1 MYTILNNKRVNII
14 EETFDDITLTLYIKP
29 NLKMSTVYELF
40 ESTDLHTITIYN
52 DDDTLYGTRSEYINV
67 GNFTFDKFSNWYII
81 NLIRDKIDNLKVR
94 MDVYDARL
102 DTLSG
107 NISQITTGDFTKQSE
122 YALRTLASTFSD
134 SQALNCVLL
143 FPEWDGKSV
152 SYKKNERVR
161 YLDKLYKVL
170 QEHVSQSDWSP
181 DKAVSLYVE
190 VSDPSIEYPEWKQPT
205 GAHDAYAKGDKV
217 TYKGKKYISLI
228 DANTYSPEAYLAGW
242 QEVN

>member
-1 MYTILNNKRVNII
+1 MYTILNNTRVNII

-107 NISQITTGDFTKQSE
+107 NI
-122 YALRTLASTFSD
+122 L
-134 SQALNCVLL
+134 
-143 FPEWDGKSV
+143 
-152 SYKKNERVR
+152 
-161 YLDKLYKVL
+161 
-170 QEHVSQSDWSP
+170 
-181 DKAVSLYVE
+181 
-190 VSDPSIEYPEWKQPT
+190 
-205 GAHDAYAKGDKV
+205 
-217 TYKGKKYISLI
+217 
-228 DANTYSPEAYLAGW
+228 
-242 QEVN
+242 